1 VNQIPKILAWI
12 GLALLIVSFLIR
24 LPGGFQF
31 STRGLMEFTQTVL
44 LVGICLGV
52 AQLQKKS

>member
-1 VNQIPKILAWI
+1 MNYIPKLFAWI
-12 GLALLIVSFLIR
+12 GATLLIVSFLIR

-31 STRGLMEFTQTVL
+31 STRGLMEFTQTLL

-52 AQLQKKS
+52 AQLQNKS

>member
-1 VNQIPKILAWI
+1 MKHIPKLFAWI
-12 GLALLIVSFLIR
+12 GATLLIVSFLIR

-31 STRGLMEFTQTVL
+31 STRGLMEFTQTLL

-52 AQLQKKS
+52 AQLQNKS